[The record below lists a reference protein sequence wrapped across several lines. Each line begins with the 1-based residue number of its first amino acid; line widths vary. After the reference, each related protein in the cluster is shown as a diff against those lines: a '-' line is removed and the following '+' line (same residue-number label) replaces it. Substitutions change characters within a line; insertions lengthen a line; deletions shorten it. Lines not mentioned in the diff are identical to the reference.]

1 MKHTNDAIVGLA
13 VVAVGALTLAGIL
26 WAKQADVGRRQ
37 HEVVAEFR
45 DVGNARVGNAVVI
58 RGVVGGRI
66 HAIELARGGWV
77 YVRLRLD
84 PAVSLPADPVVLL
97 SESSLFGDWQATVIE
112 RQALPADE
120 SLRRAL
126 ADAGRESGVIPGAS
140 LPGIGKLTA
149 VAGQIAGD
157 VANVASR
164 VGTAFDD
171 QAARELRGSIRNVA
185 DLAATLRTVTSEHA
199 SDLDTLSVQ
208 LRSAVMTLN
217 RTTASVELTARR
229 LDSAATSKEVKLL
242 IDNFIVASGEL
253 RSAAVQVRTL
263 SERLGATQQRV
274 DNFLTAGDT
283 MLGRINRG
291 QGTLGLLVNDPT
303 LYRHTDSLLVELRA
317 LAADVRANPKR
328 YVNVR
333 IF

>member
-13 VVAVGALTLAGIL
+13 VVTVSALTLAGIL
-26 WAKQADVGRRQ
+26 WAKEADIGQRQ
-37 HEVVAEFR
+37 HEVVAQFR

-58 RGVVGGRI
+58 RGGVGGRI

-77 YVRLRLD
+77 YVRMRLD

-97 SESSLFGDWQATVIE
+97 NESSLFGDWQATVIE

-120 SLRRAL
+120 SLRREI
-126 ADAGRESGVIPGAS
+126 ADAGHNSSIIPGAS
-140 LPGIGKLTA
+140 QPGIGKLTA

-157 VANVASR
+157 VASVASR

-185 DLAATLRTVTSEHA
+185 DLAATLRSVTSEHA
-199 SDLDTLSVQ
+199 GDLDTLSVQ
-208 LRSAVMTLN
+208 LRAAVTSLN
-217 RTTASVELTARR
+217 RTSASVELTAHR
-229 LDSAATSKEVKLL
+229 LDSAATSKDVRLL

-253 RSAAVQVRTL
+253 RNAAIQVRTL
-263 SERLGATQQRV
+263 SERLGSTQQRV
-274 DNFLTAGDT
+274 DHFLSASDT
-283 MLGRINRG
+283 MLGRINSG

-303 LYRHTDSLLVELRA
+303 LYRHTDSLLVELHA